1 MNLAEYRKG
10 NCTEIEGAIPNA
22 IFNVSKEKNV
32 VFSKGNL
39 QFRRMGSHKTM
50 EGTAK
55 GIWRFAESQYD
66 FIGDGNYSI
75 SEDYSGW
82 IDLFSWGT
90 SGWNSGAE
98 VSQPWDIDDVD
109 SYSEYYVDYYSDG
122 KVVNLVGKYAYSDWG
137 VYNAISNGGN
147 QPGLWRTL
155 SIDEWRY
162 LLQNNRW
169 ALVSVEGILGV
180 MLLPA
185 DFIAPKGITVSE
197 VGVGKMTEYKL
208 DFATI
213 ENQYSFEQFAQLEEC
228 GVVLLPA
235 CGSRIRFQ
243 TNMIILGVGELGHYW
258 STSAENTK
266 RVKNLSFDSDGIDLR
281 DSGGY
286 QFGQSVRLVQDIK

>member
-1 MNLAEYRKG
+1 
-10 NCTEIEGAIPNA
+10 
-22 IFNVSKEKNV
+22 
-32 VFSKGNL
+32 
-39 QFRRMGSHKTM
+39 M
-50 EGTAK
+50 ERTAK

-137 VYNAISNGGN
+137 GYNAISNGGN

-169 ALVSVEGILGV
+169 AFVNVEGILCV
-180 MLLPA
+180 MLLPV
-185 DFIAPKGITVSE
+185 DFIAPKGIRVLE
-197 VGVGKMTEYKL
+197 VGIGKFIEHK
-208 DFATI
+208 DFSTI
-213 ENQYSFEQFAQLEEC
+213 ENQYSIEQFAQLEEC

-235 CGSRIRFQ
+235 CGVSVLEQ
-243 TNMIILGVGELGHYW
+243 TNMCVFVVGVCGCYW
-258 STSAENTK
+258 STTAEDAKMAMFLYFNPYEVAT
-266 RVKNLSFDSDGIDLR
+266 DGG
-281 DSGGY
+281 SGC
-286 QFGQSVRLVQDIK
+286 QFGHSVRLVQDIK